1 MAILRRAPIIPA
13 VVLVRTLP
21 ALLTV
26 ALAAA
31 VDAQPTF
38 RSAVDVVTVP
48 ATVTAKDT
56 TRRVG
61 ELGLADF
68 RIYENGVRQEVTL
81 VSHQPRGLSLCIL
94 LDSSPSMASGRQ
106 ALAIRAIDTLL
117 EELKRDDEATMHFF
131 ASKVRLAFPWTP
143 APALK
148 EVSWIEW
155 RLALGTALIDALKEG
170 LRQVEQAR
178 NPLPIIL
185 VVSDGGE
192 NASGTSLAGLVATR
206 RQSETLIYGIHTD
219 LAPSRYAPS
228 VNRAFANFLPQ
239 VVGDSGGRTHRIRT
253 PEEGETA
260 ALALLEEW
268 RSQYTLGFSP
278 NRAPDGKYRAL
289 KVEAVDTNLEVR
301 HRAGYLAVA
310 PKP

>member
-1 MAILRRAPIIPA
+1 M
-13 VVLVRTLP
+13 VRTLP

-26 ALAAA
+26 VLVAAI
-31 VDAQPTF
+31 DAQPTF
-38 RSAVDVVTVP
+38 RSAIDVVTVP
-48 ATVTAKDT
+48 VTVTAKDT

-61 ELGLADF
+61 ELGPTDF
-68 RIYENGVRQEVTL
+68 RIYDDGVLQDVTV
-81 VSHQPRGLSLCIL
+81 VSHQPRALSVCIL

-117 EELKRDDEATMHFF
+117 DGLRQDDEATMHFF
-131 ASKVRLAFPWTP
+131 ASKVRMAFPWTA

-148 EVSWIEW
+148 DVSWIEW

-170 LRQVEQAR
+170 LRQAEQAR

-185 VVSDGGE
+185 VISDGGE
-192 NASGTSLAGLVATR
+192 NASGMSLAALVETR

-219 LAPSRYAPS
+219 LAPSRYAPN

-239 VVGDSGGRTHRIRT
+239 VVGDSGGMTHRIRT

-260 ALALLEEW
+260 AQALLEEW
-268 RSQYTLGFSP
+268 RSQYTLGFTP
-278 NRAPDGKYRAL
+278 KHAPDGKYRTL
-289 KVEAVDTNLEVR
+289 KVEALDGNLAVR
-301 HRAGYLAVA
+301 HRAGYLAT
-310 PKP
+310 PRR